1 MRQLRRLAALL
12 AVALFLSAVGDA
24 SAERVPSPRSSG
36 QKSTGARQDSSVPY
50 LTTGNSAFMATGKVA
65 PRIYASPTV
74 DDPKNPQAKPVYNLI
89 FYGAAQ
95 SFGDRSNGAT
105 PKPK

>member
-1 MRQLRRLAALL
+1 MKQLRWLAGLL
-12 AVALFLSAVGDA
+12 TLALFLGAAGDA
-24 SAERVPSPRSSG
+24 SAERVPSPRSGG

-50 LTTGNSAFMATGKVA
+50 LTTGISAFMANGKVA

-74 DDPKNPQAKPVYNLI
+74 DDPKAPQAKPVYNLI
-89 FYGAAQ
+89 FYGAVQA
-95 SFGDRSNGAT
+95 FGDRSNGAM